1 MHRYCGA
8 IHQSNVVDHRAAD
21 PFESGSSDS
30 TAAGRPTGRGDREAG
45 IDCNNGF
52 LAGHWLQEADPEAD
66 PVEIRNLIHTMI
78 DGVVQLSGWMVFIQW
93 SQSQLSPPAEGKYAP
108 AIYT

>member
-66 PVEIRNLIHTMI
+66 PVEIVL
-78 DGVVQLSGWMVFIQW
+78 IQW

>member
-30 TAAGRPTGRGDREAG
+30 TAAGRPTGRGDREAS
-45 IDCNNGF
+45 IDCNGF

-93 SQSQLSPPAEGKYAP
+93 RSQSQLSQPAEGKYAP